1 MKNPRYCI
9 RCEMEDKY
17 IRGDFKVFENTV
29 SGEAYMCERHYN
41 EWVALQ
47 ELIEEK
53 ELYGDNSTEDT
64 EY

>member
-1 MKNPRYCI
+1 
-9 RCEMEDKY
+9 MEGKY
-17 IRGDFKVFENTV
+17 IRGDFRVFENTV
-29 SGEAYMCERHYN
+29 SGKAYMCERHYN
-41 EWVALQ
+41 EWLALQ